1 MKKLILSAAVF
12 MFLLLVG
19 TNNASAAEQISI
31 DEAHFPEM
39 CIREEV
45 RNIHDK
51 NHDGILSV
59 EEQEAVTDFWVYKFC
74 DKDDYPTEYLNA
86 PCPEYTMDD
95 LTLDFKGMEYFT
107 NLKNIH
113 LDCSY
118 AHVYVKGL
126 KQRDKYDIKVKN
138 FESLSKCLRL
148 ETILWFRINESFL
161 LDDGRAVDVDVS
173 KWSQLKNLS
182 LYISNKNVT
191 FTLGNKKL
199 KTLHAG
205 GNNIKLKNIS
215 GCPKLRELSLEC
227 KNIKSLNLSKCR
239 NLRQLSVAG
248 VRGIKTICVYN
259 DKLTYVPAKK
269 NASVNMKKVWHKN
282 KLSIYAQ
289 KGTKIL

>member
-138 FESLSKCLRL
+138 FESLYKCLRL

-161 LDDGRAVDVDVS
+161 LDDGRAVNRMV
-173 KWSQLKNLS
+173 
-182 LYISNKNVT
+182 VT
-191 FTLGNKKL
+191 FVSWVQPSATAPTGS
-199 KTLHAG
+199 THSTASSSAR
-205 GNNIKLKNIS
+205 KNAEKRRNFIQF
-215 GCPKLRELSLEC
+215 LLIC
-227 KNIKSLNLSKCR
+227 KNRESVRTLSACRKSLFSPPSKFSE
-239 NLRQLSVAG
+239 L
-248 VRGIKTICVYN
+248 
-259 DKLTYVPAKK
+259 
-269 NASVNMKKVWHKN
+269 HKSSEN
-282 KLSIYAQ
+282 
-289 KGTKIL
+289 